1 MPRSSVTSR
10 TQRSLTRQSPAATNV
25 PDVFLH
31 PALTMNRPKVSS
43 GECGMP
49 GRPSHV
55 YWDSSV
61 PLAYI
66 NGDSGRL
73 PMLDALLEEL
83 GASDGPRRIATS
95 VAARQAALVVA
106 DSNPT

>member
-1 MPRSSVTSR
+1 
-10 TQRSLTRQSPAATNV
+10 
-25 PDVFLH
+25 
-31 PALTMNRPKVSS
+31 
-43 GECGMP
+43 MP
-49 GRPSHV
+49 GRPSYI

-73 PMLDALLEEL
+73 PMLDALPEEL
-83 GASDGPRRIATS
+83 EASNAARRIATS